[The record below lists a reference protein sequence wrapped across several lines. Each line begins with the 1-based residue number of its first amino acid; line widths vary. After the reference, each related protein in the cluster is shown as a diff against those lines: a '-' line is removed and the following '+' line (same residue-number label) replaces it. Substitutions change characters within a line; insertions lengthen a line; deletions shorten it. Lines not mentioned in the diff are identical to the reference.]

1 MSRAVSTPEDLR
13 VVVDTIMA
21 GFARVPDDAWER
33 PAHRLEWDCRDTAAH
48 LMDDFAFYAMNL
60 ASREVHVDSYVPFLE
75 PPPWREG
82 SPPMFCW
89 PDPDGGTAAIVRGV
103 DATGGLLVAV
113 TATAPPGHLGF
124 HPSGNPDASG
134 FAAIGIVEGALHAW
148 DVLTAQDIPFE
159 VDAGIA
165 ERVLHR
171 VFPDVVPGADPWQ
184 DLLAATG
191 RTEETRGRPWRWDS
205 SVRDDHDA

>member
-1 MSRAVSTPEDLR
+1 MTAPVSTPEDLR
-13 VVVDTIMA
+13 AVVDAIMD
-21 GFARVPDDAWER
+21 GFARVPDDGWDR
-33 PAHRLEWDCRDTAAH
+33 RAHELEWDCRDTAAH

-60 ASREVHVDSYVPFLE
+60 SSRAQHTDDYVPFLE

-89 PDPDGGTAAIVRGV
+89 PDPAGGTAAIVRGV

-113 TATAPPGHLGF
+113 TATAPPGHIGF

-134 FAAIGIVEGALHAW
+134 FAAIGIVEGAAHAW
-148 DVLTAQDIPFE
+148 DVLVAQGIDFRVDGDIC
-159 VDAGIA
+159 D
-165 ERVLHR
+165 RVLNR
-171 VFPDVVPGADPWQ
+171 VFPHARRTGDGWH

-191 RTEETRGRPWRWDS
+191 RTDETRGTPWRWDS
-205 SVRDDHDA
+205 SVRDSYGA